1 MKVAAMTKTM
11 TSAYPISRVG
21 ALSTSCFSFLSAV
34 RPKVQQ
40 SRTAKKHGVL
50 QHLHGFTPQPASP
63 CVMLVSSDMG
73 GGSYDI
79 LS

>member
-11 TSAYPISRVG
+11 TSTGPISRVG
-21 ALSTSCFSFLSAV
+21 ALSTSYFSFLSAV
-34 RPKVQQ
+34 RPKLPQP
-40 SRTAKKHGVL
+40 RAARKYGML
-50 QHLHGFTPQPASP
+50 QHLHGFTPQPASS